1 MVSPRANWKGFI
13 KFGEVSC
20 PVALYTAASSSERIA
35 FNTLN
40 RKTGNRVKRE
50 FVDSETGNPVERD
63 DQVKGYEIDNGRYVV
78 LEPDEVAAAVP
89 ESNKTLKIEAYIP
102 CSQID
107 TTYFDKPYYLAP
119 DKMGSDAFVL
129 LRDGMKNEKV
139 AAIARTV
146 LFRRMRTVLIRP
158 HGKGLIA
165 NTLNFDYEVR
175 SSAKAFEDMPDL
187 KIEGEMLELAEH
199 IIGTKKGSFDAS
211 TFDDRYEA
219 AVAELVKAK
228 IEGRSLPKRK
238 VTPQLVGIRI
248 FLQKPASPVD
258 RSPTG
263 RGDHS
268 RASENLQDTYA
279 VIIYVFPVPVELMR
293 MLGAG
298 QRLSISGRMSA
309 AAIPLDAGALAAS
322 DAYFSGI
329 EPNRC
334 RSHLPATRCPTRSAS

>member
-20 PVALYTAASSSERIA
+20 PVALYTATSSSERIA

-40 RKTGNRVKRE
+40 HKTGNRVKRE
-50 FVDSETGNPVERD
+50 FVDSETGKPVERD
-63 DQVKGYEIDNGRYVV
+63 DQVKGYEIDNGQYIV
-78 LEPDEVAAAVP
+78 LEPDEVASAVP
-89 ESNKTLKIEAYIP
+89 ESNKTLNIDVYIP
-102 CSQID
+102 CAQID

-119 DKMGSDAFVL
+119 DKMGTDAFVL

-146 LFRRMRTVLIRP
+146 LFRRMRTLLIRP

-199 IIGTKKGSFDAS
+199 IIGTKKGTFDAS

-238 VTPQLVGIRI
+238 APVASKPSDL
-248 FLQKPASPVD
+248 LQALRESAGLGSKETAPKRTAANANKGAAREKAAAKPVAKSKPA
-258 RSPTG
+258 
-263 RGDHS
+263 
-268 RASENLQDTYA
+268 
-279 VIIYVFPVPVELMR
+279 
-293 MLGAG
+293 
-298 QRLSISGRMSA
+298 
-309 AAIPLDAGALAAS
+309 
-322 DAYFSGI
+322 
-329 EPNRC
+329 
-334 RSHLPATRCPTRSAS
+334 ATPTRRAG